1 MSPLFFILVTNL
13 VTFVP
18 AALLALGLVF
28 TPWVRAQVHVPETPS
43 DVTRARP
50 DSAVSL
56 TLSVAAFLA
65 VLLAFAPLVEGM
77 LPSWLTLTSDPFEFQ
92 WHDFSR
98 ELIFGSLALILIT
111 LVLTFYRR
119 TPRAT
124 VPPSGPRGWRTY
136 ASSGGLATS
145 PSSSRRLSS

>member
-28 TPWVRAQVHVPETPS
+28 TPWVRSQVHVPETPS

-111 LVLTFYRR
+111 LCSPSTGA
-119 TPRAT
+119 PRAR
-124 VPPSGPRGWRTY
+124 PCHLRAHGAGARTRR
-136 ASSGGLATS
+136 AAGSRPS